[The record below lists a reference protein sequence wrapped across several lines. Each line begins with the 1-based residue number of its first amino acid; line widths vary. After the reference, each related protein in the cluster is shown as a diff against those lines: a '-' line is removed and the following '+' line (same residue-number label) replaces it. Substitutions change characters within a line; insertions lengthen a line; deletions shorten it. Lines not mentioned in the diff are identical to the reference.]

1 MQNHLLIATGHW
13 MRSGDGIATVQWA
26 SAVLSVVAIAT
37 ALYAFLAGQRRVLA
51 ERINEATRE
60 RLVLER
66 TEQERVFK
74 RQHLFSIVLDV
85 LAEAQQILKVDHPS
99 PEQGMVAIDWLPD
112 RGKPLELRAVKGS
125 LEALRLAAAEEVAL
139 ILAMSR
145 AISILEVA
153 IDPPGWGGRPLGGVP
168 STTALPLGHFDR
180 SDPKLRHDLLNGK
193 PGTSP
198 ELGKR
203 H

>member
-37 ALYAFLAGQRRVLA
+37 ALYAFLAGQKRALA
-51 ERINEATRE
+51 ERITEATRE

-66 TEQERVFK
+66 TDQERVFK

-99 PEQGMVAIDWLPD
+99 PEQAMVTIDWLPD

-153 IDPPGWGGRPLGGVP
+153 IDPPGWSGRPLGGVVV
-168 STTALPLGHFDR
+168 TTM
-180 SDPKLRHDLLNGK
+180 LRHAN
-193 PGTSP
+193 
-198 ELGKR
+198 ELVDVERAIRGVR
-203 H
+203 AADGLRAT